1 MDQSRSQCPLL
12 KKKDAVQKE
21 EGKVK
26 ENKYDVKPP
35 RDLRSKYLIKVSKSC
50 MTSKSFKSLIPTW
63 PELSIMEQIY
73 CITGCVNEIPCYFA
87 MHCI

>member
-35 RDLRSKYLIKVSKSC
+35 RDLRSKYLIKVSDNRFYVLFNHLKNSNKS
-50 MTSKSFKSLIPTW
+50 
-63 PELSIMEQIY
+63 
-73 CITGCVNEIPCYFA
+73 TG
-87 MHCI
+87 

>member
-21 EGKVK
+21 AGKAK

-35 RDLRSKYLIKVSKSC
+35 RDLRSKYLIKVLMLDLFYTIVTLGASTLSR
-50 MTSKSFKSLIPTW
+50 SLFVIC
-63 PELSIMEQIY
+63 LIQS
-73 CITGCVNEIPCYFA
+73 
-87 MHCI
+87 

>member
-12 KKKDAVQKE
+12 KKTDTVQKE

-35 RDLRSKYLIKVSKSC
+35 RDLRSKYLIKVVCFFSELLVP
-50 MTSKSFKSLIPTW
+50 SL
-63 PELSIMEQIY
+63 
-73 CITGCVNEIPCYFA
+73 N
-87 MHCI
+87 